1 MIHLFLADV
10 DLKRAIVDGV
20 LRRDQDVDFK
30 LPQQASLDGKTD
42 PEVLAFA
49 ADEGRVLVTHDVNTM
64 PSHVEEFVRSR
75 ESPGV
80 IITPQHMPVGQ
91 VIEALLL
98 VIHAATAA
106 DLRNAIVLLPGFST
120 HRFSGE
126 LTRNPSK
133 G

>member
-20 LRRDQDVDFK
+20 LRRDHNVDFK
-30 LPQQASLDGKTD
+30 IAQQASLDGMAD

-49 ADEGRVLVTHDVNTM
+49 ALEGRVLVTHDVTTM
-64 PSHVEEFVRSR
+64 PSHFEEFVRQR
-75 ESPGV
+75 QSPGV

-98 VIHAATAA
+98 VVNAGNEA
-106 DLRNAIVLLPGFST
+106 DLRNCVLLLPGFCT
-120 HRFSGE
+120 YGF
-126 LTRNPSK
+126 
-133 G
+133 